1 MSDIRLLDDASDPV
15 DKGVPVQLDHLLA
28 GAPAPITIEAAEVAA
43 SLSDDLVLVVLDDD
57 PTGTQSV
64 AGLPVLTRWEDDDLD
79 WALAQGAPAVYV
91 LTNTRSLGEEDA
103 AARNREV
110 VAVSVAAAARAGRRV
125 SFVSRSDSTLRG
137 HFPLE
142 TDVLSAAAAEHA
154 GVAPHL
160 VMVVPAFP
168 DAGRITVD
176 AVHYWVVDG
185 EATPVGETAF
195 AADATFGYRSS
206 DLRDWVV
213 EKTGGRIRRDD
224 VAALT
229 LSIIRAGTE
238 AVTAFLRPLP
248 AGTVVVV
255 DAVDEHDMRQ
265 VALALHAL
273 DREGIT
279 TLLRIGPP
287 YLRAHIGQE
296 VAEPVTRDR
305 IETTHDRGGLVVVGS
320 HVPLTTAQLE
330 ALQAD
335 RPETVTIELD
345 VRSLIDD
352 RREAHLVE
360 RADAVARAIGSGTVI
375 VHTSRALV
383 TGRDGDESL
392 EIARRV
398 SSGLVELVARVLE
411 LAPPRFVIAKGGITS
426 SDVASEALQIRR
438 ATVVGP
444 MLPGIV
450 SLWQPQVGPALGI
463 PFVVFAGNVGD
474 TDSLALVVRTLAD

>member
-1 MSDIRLLDDASDPV
+1 MHIDD
-15 DKGVPVQLDHLLA
+15 LLA
-28 GAPAPITIEAAEVAA
+28 ELPAPLSIPAADVAA
-43 SLSDDLVLVVLDDD
+43 ARSDDLVLVVLDDD

-64 AGLPVLTRWEDDDLD
+64 AGLPVLTRWEADDLD

-91 LTNTRSLGEEDA
+91 LTNTRSLSEDDA
-103 AARNREV
+103 ARRNREV
-110 VAVSVAAAARAGRRV
+110 VAVAIAAAERAGLRV

-142 TDVLSAAAAEHA
+142 TDVLRAAAAEHGGA
-154 GVAPHL
+154 APHL
-160 VMVVPAFP
+160 TVLVPAFP
-168 DAGRITVD
+168 DSGRITVD

-185 EATPVGETAF
+185 EATPVGETPF

-206 DLRDWVV
+206 DLRDWVE
-213 EKTGGRIRRDD
+213 EKTDGRIRRDD
-224 VAALT
+224 VAALA
-229 LSIIRAGTE
+229 LGIIRAGTD
-238 AVTAFLRPLP
+238 AVVSFLRALP
-248 AGTVVVV
+248 AGAVVVV

-279 TLLRIGPP
+279 ALLRIGPP

-296 VAEPVTRDR
+296 IAEPVTADR
-305 IETTHDRGGLVVVGS
+305 IDFAHERGGLVVVGS
-320 HVPLTTAQLE
+320 HVPLTTAQLD
-330 ALQAD
+330 ALLAD
-335 RPETVTIELD
+335 RPGTATVELD
-345 VRSLIDD
+345 VRALIDD
-352 RREAHLVE
+352 RREQHLE
-360 RADAVARAIGSGTVI
+360 EQADAVARAIGSGSVI
-375 VHTSRALV
+375 VHTSRELV
-383 TGRDGDESL
+383 TGRDGEESL

-438 ATVVGP
+438 AQVVGP

-450 SLWQPQVGPALGI
+450 SLWQPQVGPAVGI
-463 PFVVFAGNVGD
+463 PYVVFAGNVGE
-474 TDSLALVVRTLAD
+474 TASLARVVRTLAD